1 MPQAAER
8 YRKSYMKI
16 WSLVGLFLA
25 LILLP
30 LETRAQVLTFPRT
43 NVPINDYAEVITP
56 EYRARMEKLARA
68 LWDKTGTALVVAT
81 FRDLGGE
88 SPRIFANK
96 LYEAWGIGKSGQDKG
111 VLLLVAVKER
121 QVTFETG
128 YGVEGILPD
137 AKMGDILDQY
147 VVPFLRRD
155 EYGEG
160 LLNGMAAVAQV
171 VAQNA
176 GVRLNLDRYAPGT
189 TVQSRSRGLVGLL
202 PLFLL
207 VLFIILGLFGRR
219 RGLFPL
225 FFLPWIFLGGG
236 GRGIGGGFGG
246 GFGGFGGGM
255 SGGGGASRG
264 F

>member
-1 MPQAAER
+1 
-8 YRKSYMKI
+8 MKL
-16 WSLVGLFLA
+16 WPLVGLIVVLFLA
-25 LILLP
+25 PLLSHGQA
-30 LETRAQVLTFPRT
+30 LKFPQT
-43 NVPINDYAEVITP
+43 NVPINDYAEIIPP
-56 EYRARMEKLARA
+56 EYEAQMDQLARA
-68 LWDKTGTALVVAT
+68 LWDKTKTAMVVAT

-96 LYEAWGIGKSGQDKG
+96 LYEAWGIGKKGEDKG
-111 VLLLVAVKER
+111 VLLLVALKER

-137 AKMGDILDQY
+137 ARVGEILDQY

-160 LLNGMAAVAQV
+160 LVNGMAAIAQIVAED
-171 VAQNA
+171 A
-176 GVRLNLDRYAPGT
+176 GVRLNLDRYAPR
-189 TVQSRSRGLVGLL
+189 TVVQPKARGVIGIL
-202 PLFLL
+202 PLLFF
-207 VLFIILGLFGRR
+207 LFIIFSLFGRG
-219 RGLFPL
+219 RGLFPF

-236 GRGIGGGFGG
+236 RGIGTGFGGFGG

>member
-1 MPQAAER
+1 
-8 YRKSYMKI
+8 MKR
-16 WSLVGLFLA
+16 WFLVGLFLA
-25 LILLP
+25 LILTP
-30 LETRAQVLTFPRT
+30 LQIQAQALTFPQT
-43 NVPINDYAEVITP
+43 NVPVNDYAEVIPP
-56 EYRARMEKLARA
+56 EYEARMDKLARA
-68 LWDKTGTALVVAT
+68 LWDETQTALVVAT

-96 LYEAWGIGKSGQDKG
+96 LYEAWGIGKKGEDKG
-111 VLLLVAVKER
+111 ILLLVAVKER

-137 AKMGDILDQY
+137 AKMGEILDQY
-147 VVPFLRRD
+147 VIPFLRRD

-160 LLNGMAAVAQV
+160 VLNGMAAAAQV

-176 GVRLNLDRYAPGT
+176 GVRLDLDRYAPRAA
-189 TVQSRSRGLVGLL
+189 VQFKSRRSIGLL
-202 PLFLL
+202 PLLFF
-207 VLFIILGLFGRR
+207 VLFIILGLVGRG
-219 RGLFPL
+219 RGLFP
-225 FFLPWIFLGGG
+225 WIFMGG
-236 GRGIGGGFGG
+236 GRGPGIGGGFG